1 MTPLLRV
8 RDLVK
13 TGANREP
20 LLTIAEFTIPAGACI
35 LLSGR
40 NGAGKTTL
48 LKILG
53 GLEPPDQA
61 RVEYM
66 GEALSWPQAR
76 RRFRHDVIYLHQT
89 PYLFDCDVAAN
100 VAYGLR
106 GNGRSRTEIANR
118 VAQSLATAGLAHL
131 AARNARELS
140 GGEKQRVAITRALV
154 LAPRLLL
161 LDEPLASLD
170 EESRRRTCR
179 LLRDLKSQRLAV
191 VLSSHEPLALAELTD
206 YHYRLDAG
214 QLRQQAPA
222 VPATVIALDAQKRRF
237 AKRRSA
243 RPPDA
248 SGGAA
253 DERH

>member
-13 TGANREP
+13 AGANGEP
-20 LLTIAEFTIPAGACI
+20 LLTIAEFTIPVGACI
-35 LLSGR
+35 LLSGC
-40 NGAGKTTL
+40 NGVGKTTL
-48 LKILG
+48 LKILA
-53 GLEPPDQA
+53 GLDPPDRA
-61 RVEYM
+61 RVEYD
-66 GEALSWPQAR
+66 GDALSWPQAR
-76 RRFRHDVIYLHQT
+76 RCFRHDVIYLHQT

-106 GNGRSRTEIANR
+106 GNGRSRAQIANL
-118 VAQSLATAGLAHL
+118 VAESLATAGLAHL

-206 YHYRLDAG
+206 DHYRLDAG
-214 QLRQQAPA
+214 QLRQQPPA
-222 VPATVIALDAQKRRF
+222 APATVIALDAQKRSL
-237 AKRRSA
+237 AKRRGA
-243 RPPDA
+243 HAPDPA
-248 SGGAA
+248 GDAA
-253 DERH
+253 HERH